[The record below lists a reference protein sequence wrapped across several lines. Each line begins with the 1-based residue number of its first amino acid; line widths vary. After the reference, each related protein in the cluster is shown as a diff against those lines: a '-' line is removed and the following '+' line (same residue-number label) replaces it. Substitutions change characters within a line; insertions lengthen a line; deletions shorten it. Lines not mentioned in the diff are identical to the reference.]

1 MRVELVLVAT
11 VACSRPSPTD
21 DSWRGDLHL
30 LATELPR
37 RHVAAFAH
45 VPEPTW
51 RADVAALDAALP
63 GLDEPHA
70 IAGVMRLV
78 AELGDGHTAVVA
90 PRHGSYRLALTWFD
104 DGIFVIG
111 ADEPWA
117 IGRRLVG
124 VGTHSI
130 DQAIAAL
137 TPLISRDNAAGL
149 HGELPDALVDPVL
162 LAGVDLAPTTRAATF
177 VLAASDGTTR
187 ELALEPAAQPA
198 AVAPPSPLPL
208 HLRGPNTS
216 YWNTYDEADHLVY
229 VAYNACADDP
239 RAGSFASFAARTLA
253 FVDTHQV
260 DRFVIDLRRNEGGDS
275 RVIEPLIDG
284 LAARPALA
292 GRVFAIIGMH
302 TFSSA
307 VLNAIELV
315 RRLHARL
322 VGGPSAGA
330 PTGYGE
336 VQTFALPHSHLTVRY
351 STKHFV
357 NADVPGD
364 ALVPDLPVT
373 VDAADWF
380 SGRDPAIDAIVAA
393 PPAPASVHF

>member
-1 MRVELVLVAT
+1 MRAAFVVIVFA
-11 VACSRPSPTD
+11 ACTAKPTD
-21 DSWRGDLHL
+21 DSWRGDLHV
-30 LATELPR
+30 LAAELPR

-45 VPEPTW
+45 VPEATW
-51 RADVAALDAALP
+51 RADVGALDAELP
-63 GLDEPHA
+63 GLDEAHA
-70 IAGVMRLV
+70 VARLTRLV
-78 AELGDGHTAVVA
+78 AELGDGHTQLVA
-90 PRHGSYRLALTWFD
+90 PGHGSYRLALTWFD

-117 IGRRLVG
+117 IGRRLVAI
-124 VGTHSI
+124 GTHSI

-137 TPLISRDNAAGL
+137 SPLISRDNVAAL

-162 LAGVDLAPTTRAATF
+162 LAGVDLAPTARAATF

-187 ELALEPAAQPA
+187 ELALEPAAHPA

-208 HLRGPNTS
+208 HLRGPATS
-216 YWNTYDEADHLVY
+216 YWNTYDDADHLVY

-239 RAGSFASFAARTLA
+239 RAGSFASFAAKTLA

-260 DRFVIDLRRNEGGDS
+260 DRFVIDLRRNEGGNS

-292 GRVFAIIGMH
+292 GRVFVIIGMH

-336 VQTFALPHSHLTVRY
+336 VETFVLPHSHLSVQY

-357 NADVPGD
+357 NADFPGD
-364 ALVPDLPVT
+364 ALVPDVPVT
-373 VDAADWF
+373 VRAADWF
-380 SGRDPAIDAIVAA
+380 AGRDPAIDAIVAA
-393 PPAPASVHF
+393 PSRHF